1 MNNKLKVVVLKKK
14 IEYILKK
21 MQWITILFDWVY
33 PRRCVFCDGLLRRKE
48 KFLCSSCR
56 KKQLQIV
63 TEPRCKKCG
72 KQILTAEQ
80 EYCYDCSHFSH
91 AFDYGRGLFLY
102 QEPLKSAV
110 MRFKFSGRKEYGQ
123 YFGRIMQIQ
132 SADFLNHIKP
142 EVIIPVPI
150 HKKKFYTRGYNQ
162 AEVLARELSRGLSIP
177 VRTDLVLRKKFT
189 KAQKELGKKERKK
202 NLEKAFQVKKEIAF
216 YECVLLVDDIYTT
229 GSTIHAIA
237 KKLKESGVKKVYFI
251 SLCIGKGL

>member
-1 MNNKLKVVVLKKK
+1 MKKNILYKIKKLG
-14 IEYILKK
+14 IFNFQGINIIL
-21 MQWITILFDWVY
+21 DWLY

-56 KKQLQIV
+56 DIRPQLV
-63 TEPRCKKCG
+63 LEPRCKKCG
-72 KQILTAEQ
+72 KQIMHPEQ
-80 EYCYDCSHFSH
+80 EYCYDCSHFGH
-91 AFDYGRGLFLY
+91 AFDSGRGLFLY
-102 QEPLKSAV
+102 QEPLKGAV

-123 YFGRIMQIQ
+123 YLGRLMLKY
-132 SADFLNHIKP
+132 SASYINHIRP

-162 AEVLARELSRGLSIP
+162 AEVLAREISRGLSIP
-177 VRTDLVLRKKFT
+177 IRTELVLRKKFT

-202 NLEKAFQVKKEIAF
+202 NLEKAFWVKEEISQYNCA
-216 YECVLLVDDIYTT
+216 LLIDDIYTT

-237 KKLKESGVKKVYFI
+237 RLLKEKGIKKVYFI